1 MDILL
6 SATAGS
12 AATAAPAGWPSGPG
26 FLPEE
31 VHSKKLLSDVFGAA
45 IRTGRLRVLFFFYR
59 HPFFKDMGA
68 PPAEI
73 FIRWHLH
80 HLF

>member
-12 AATAAPAGWPSGPG
+12 PTAASAGGISSAG

-31 VHSKKLLSDVFGAA
+31 VHPKKLLSDVFGAA
-45 IRTGRLRVLFFFYR
+45 IRTGRHRVLFFLYR
-59 HPFFKDMGA
+59 HLFFKDMGA

-73 FIRWHLH
+73 FIRWHLD